1 MKPYDLKVAD
11 LMSTALLTIKASES
25 VTEAH
30 MEMELGLVRHLP
42 VLDDRGKLVGVVSD
56 RDLSAVAASKRP
68 KKVADL
74 MTRNVLT
81 IRPDA
86 PAYEAAVIMLD
97 HKIGSVPVVDEHGA
111 LVGVVTATDFLDL
124 ARRSLLGLPL
134 ER

>member
-11 LMSTALLTIKASES
+11 LMSTALLTIKASDT

-56 RDLSAVAASKRP
+56 RDLSAVAASKRR
-68 KKVADL
+68 KIADL

-97 HKIGSVPVVDEHGA
+97 HKIGSVPVVDEHGG

-124 ARRSLLGLPL
+124 ARRCLLGLPL